1 MISMIVKKKY
11 VELCFIVQCILFSC
25 FISIQSNAQE
35 NGNELINTAHA
46 LQNMLDGKQK
56 LSIARS
62 YYLMESS
69 WGNCYLTHEEY
80 NKIISNST
88 TFIKTWL
95 VEKGLD
101 TNSNL
106 VLNYG
111 ICMFF
116 NDSLYLKNKEEHI
129 PLGYDYI
136 DFKAQ
141 EDFRN
146 TFVTKALATG
156 WGQCNTLPAIYVIL
170 AERLG
175 AKAWISYAPYHSF
188 IKFTDDKGI
197 MQNYDPASHMH
208 ITDQL
213 YQDYLFISS
222 DAEKNRIYLDT
233 LSKKQTIASC
243 LIDLSYMYLL
253 KTNFSDM
260 TTAEEWIDYA
270 LQYFHNKEANLQA
283 WFIKS
288 NIIVNQLN
296 QEMRKYG
303 ITDIKL
309 VSQIKELEPLYQK
322 YIAAEEK
329 IKELGYRDIPQE
341 QYALMME
348 HYKKKE
354 VEQLDNGINAKEKKD
369 LFLNTPKDTK

>member
-1 MISMIVKKKY
+1 
-11 VELCFIVQCILFSC
+11 
-25 FISIQSNAQE
+25 
-35 NGNELINTAHA
+35 
-46 LQNMLDGKQK
+46 
-56 LSIARS
+56 
-62 YYLMESS
+62 
-69 WGNCYLTHEEY
+69 
-80 NKIISNST
+80 
-88 TFIKTWL
+88 
-95 VEKGLD
+95 
-101 TNSNL
+101 
-106 VLNYG
+106 
-111 ICMFF
+111 
-116 NDSLYLKNKEEHI
+116 LYLKDKQKHV

-141 EDFRN
+141 EDYRN

-170 AERLG
+170 AEELG

-188 IKFTDDKGI
+188 IKFTDDNGT

-222 DAEKNRIYLDT
+222 DAEKSRIYLDT
-233 LSKKQTIASC
+233 LSRKQTVASC

-253 KTNFSDM
+253 QTKFLDM
-260 TTAEEWIDYA
+260 LTAENWIDHS
-270 LQYFHNKEANLQA
+270 LKFFHKEEANLQA

-303 ITDIKL
+303 IMDIKQ
-309 VSQIKELEPLYQK
+309 VSSVEGLKPLYNK
-322 YIAAEEK
+322 YVAAEEK

-341 QYALMME
+341 QYSLMME

-354 VEQLDNGINAKEKKD
+354 EEQFNNGIDAKQKKE
-369 LFLNTPKDTK
+369 LFLNEKHR